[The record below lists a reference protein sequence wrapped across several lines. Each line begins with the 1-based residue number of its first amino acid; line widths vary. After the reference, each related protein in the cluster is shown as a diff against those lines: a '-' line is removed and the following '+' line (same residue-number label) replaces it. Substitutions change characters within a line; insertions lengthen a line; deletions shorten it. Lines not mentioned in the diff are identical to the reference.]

1 MSQQRVIDL
10 FRKLQTHDGF
20 PSKPVAEKSE
30 RDVALKILKPLHT
43 SCALKSLARWNAML
57 YRSCRNEKNN
67 VLPLTKGFI
76 YPWHQKS
83 EHYLVCHLLCI
94 LYIQLMKCL
103 NMVRGESDGNQK
115 DVLFPFLCEALNGI
129 FCLRTQP
136 WHGTYLQKNN
146 NQN

>member
-1 MSQQRVIDL
+1 
-10 FRKLQTHDGF
+10 
-20 PSKPVAEKSE
+20 
-30 RDVALKILKPLHT
+30 
-43 SCALKSLARWNAML
+43 ML

-76 YPWHQKS
+76 YPWHQNS

-146 NQN
+146 NQDLRKRITIATCFDSNFSCIKCEQYQTHCKDVTVLFKHVILSNFKI